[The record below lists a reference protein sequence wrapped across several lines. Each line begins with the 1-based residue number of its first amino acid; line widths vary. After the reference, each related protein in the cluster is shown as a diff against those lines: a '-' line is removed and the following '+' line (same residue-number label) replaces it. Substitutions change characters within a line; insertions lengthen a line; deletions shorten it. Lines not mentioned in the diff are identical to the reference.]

1 MGFSF
6 KGLTTSALVGGN
18 IANNQAANEKDI
30 SHVPAAVDGHA
41 SMHVS
46 HRTDE
51 KNGAPR
57 TPTSMSN
64 ASDEELNKV
73 DTTAEQGVQAI
84 QAVTF
89 VWTKKDLITAYI
101 FMWLIQFMMSF
112 FSGCVGTLTP
122 YVTSSF
128 SQHSLTA
135 LTGVISSLVAG
146 LWKLPYAKI
155 MNIWGRP
162 TALVIGVIC
171 YIMGLIM
178 MAGCKNVQTYCAAY
192 TFYYM
197 GYNSIDFSMTV
208 FIADTSKLKNRA
220 LFIGYASSPWLIT
233 TWVYGMAVDH
243 MVAPGGIGF
252 KWGFGIFAIIAPF
265 VCAPLITMFYINQNK
280 ARKQGL
286 ITPNQSRGS
295 FAQTAM
301 YYLKEFDVIGIFIL
315 ALGLALFLLSFNLY
329 TYQKDQWR
337 SPLILCFLVIGFLL
351 CICFGLWEK
360 YFAPVTFIPWHLLRN
375 RTVIFT
381 YTMAA
386 SLYIAWYIWDSYFYS
401 LLIVLFNQPVLYATY
416 ITNTYTM
423 GSCTMSIIFG
433 LMLRKYGKL
442 KMYALFLGA
451 PLTILGCGL
460 MIKFRQPNVNIGYI
474 VMCQVFIAF
483 GGGILVVAEQTT
495 LMAVSKQQ
503 DFPALLAVEAMI
515 ISVGGAIG
523 STIAGAIWTGVFP
536 VRLATNLAGTSA
548 ANDVLS
554 IYGAL
559 DVQSSYA
566 WGSPER
572 DGINLSYA
580 QTQRYMLIGGTC
592 VYATLLISIAL
603 WQNVDVRKMKQ
614 RTIGL
619 L

>member
-30 SHVPAAVDGHA
+30 ADVPAAVDGHA
-41 SMHVS
+41 SMDVS
-46 HRTDE
+46 RRADE
-51 KNGAPR
+51 KIGTPR

-89 VWTKKDLITAYI
+89 VWTRKNLITAYI

-171 YIMGLIM
+171 YMMGLIM
-178 MAGCKNVQTYCAAY
+178 MAACKNVQTYCAAY

-233 TWVYGMAVDH
+233 TWVYGFAVNR

-265 VCAPLITMFYINQNK
+265 VCAPLITMFYVNQNK

-286 ITPNQSRGS
+286 ITPNPSRGS
-295 FAQTAM
+295 FAQTVT
-301 YYLKEFDVIGIFIL
+301 YYLKEFDVIGILIL

-329 TYQKDQWR
+329 TYQKDEWR
-337 SPLILCFLVIGFLL
+337 SPMILCFLIIGFLL

-360 YFAPVTFIPWHLLRN
+360 YLAPVTFIPWHLLKN

-401 LLIVLFNQPVLYATY
+401 LLIVLFNQPVVYATY

-442 KMYALFLGA
+442 KMYSLFLGA

-515 ISVGGAIG
+515 VSIGSAIG

-548 ANDVLS
+548 ANDVLT
-554 IYGAL
+554 IYGDL
-559 DVQSSYA
+559 TVQSSYA

-592 VYATLLISIAL
+592 VYATLLVSIAL

>member
-6 KGLTTSALVGGN
+6 KGLTTSALVNG
-18 IANNQAANEKDI
+18 AVPNQHANEKDI
-30 SHVPAAVDGHA
+30 ADIPAAVDGHA
-41 SMHVS
+41 SMDVS
-46 HRTDE
+46 RFPDE
-51 KNGAPR
+51 KIGAPR
-57 TPTSMSN
+57 SPSSMS
-64 ASDEELNKV
+64 ASDDESLNKV
-73 DTTAEQGVQAI
+73 DTHAEQGVQAI
-84 QAVTF
+84 QAATF
-89 VWTKKDLITAYI
+89 VWTKNDLILAYV

-128 SQHSLTA
+128 QEHSLTA
-135 LTGVISSLVAG
+135 LTGVISGLVAG

-162 TALVIGVIC
+162 WALCLGVIC

-178 MAGCKNVQTYCAAY
+178 MAACENVQTYCAAY

-233 TWVYGMAVDH
+233 TWVYGFAVNRII
-243 MVAPGGIGF
+243 APGGIGF
-252 KWGFGIFAIIAPF
+252 KWAFGIFTIIAPF
-265 VCAPLITMFYINQNK
+265 VCAPLIAMFFINQNK

-286 ITPNQSRGS
+286 ITPNPSRGT
-295 FAQTAM
+295 FGQTVM
-301 YYLKEFDVIGIFIL
+301 YYLKEFDVVGILIL

-329 TYQKDQWR
+329 AYQKDQWK
-337 SPLILCFLVIGFLL
+337 SPMI
-351 CICFGLWEK
+351 ICFIIFGAILIGCFALYEK
-360 YFAPVTFIPWHLLRN
+360 YLAPVTFIPWYLLKN

-386 SLYIAWYIWDSYFYS
+386 SIYIAWYIWDSYFYS
-401 LLIVLFNQPVLYATY
+401 LLVVLFNQPVVHAIY

-423 GSCTMSIIFG
+423 GSCTMAIIFG

-442 KMYALFLGA
+442 KMYALFFGA
-451 PLTILGCGL
+451 PITILGCGL

-474 VMCQVFIAF
+474 VMCQIFIAF
-483 GGGILVVAEQTT
+483 GGGVLVVAEQTT

-503 DFPALLAVEAMI
+503 DFPALLAVESMI
-515 ISVGGAIG
+515 ISIGGAIG

-536 VRLATNLAGTSA
+536 ARLAVNLAGTSA
-548 ANDVLS
+548 YDNIAT
-554 IYGAL
+554 IYG
-559 DVQSSYA
+559 DMTVQASYA

-592 VYATLLISIAL
+592 VYATMLVSIAL
-603 WQNVDVRKMKQ
+603 WQNVDVKTMKQ